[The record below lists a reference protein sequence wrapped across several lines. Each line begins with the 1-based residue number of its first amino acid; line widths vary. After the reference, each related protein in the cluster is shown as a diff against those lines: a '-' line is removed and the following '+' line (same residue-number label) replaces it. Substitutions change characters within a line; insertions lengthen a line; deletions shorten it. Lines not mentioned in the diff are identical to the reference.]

1 MNSTHSHADSK
12 QSAALDRML
21 RERQKGG
28 WHRGAK
34 VMERPFATP
43 ERIDELA
50 VRLRPEAS
58 VVYCVGDF
66 IHS

>member
-1 MNSTHSHADSK
+1 MNSTHSHADNK

-34 VMERPFATP
+34 VMERPFASP
-43 ERIDELA
+43 EQID
-50 VRLRPEAS
+50 RLSKLLRAA
-58 VVYCVGDF
+58 
-66 IHS
+66 